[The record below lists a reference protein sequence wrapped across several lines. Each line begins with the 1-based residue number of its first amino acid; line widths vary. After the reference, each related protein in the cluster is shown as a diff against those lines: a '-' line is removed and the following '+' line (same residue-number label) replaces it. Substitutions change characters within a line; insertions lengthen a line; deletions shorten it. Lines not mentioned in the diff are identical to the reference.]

1 MMKRFLRGLA
11 MAGALVLGTSSVAC
25 AGTGWEDVL
34 SNGGGLYDRQISG
47 EVRGVNTRAR
57 RIELRTDRGGYETVR
72 YDSRTEVVY
81 GNRRYAASSLRQ
93 GDWVSLRV
101 SRDRRGDQV
110 AERVTVR
117 ESARDRSARSDD
129 RYDRRND
136 RRDDRRDD
144 NRGRYDGRSAVRSL
158 DGRVGRVD
166 RNRRMFEVRTSQGT
180 VWATV
185 VGATSRE
192 RDRIRDLRAGEYVRL
207 RGRFTSNSRFEVE
220 SFR

>member
-1 MMKRFLRGLA
+1 MMNRFLRGLA

-47 EVRGVNTRAR
+47 EVRGVNTRSR

-81 GNRRYAASSLRQ
+81 GNRRVSASSLRQ
-93 GDWVSLRV
+93 GDYVSLRV

-110 AERVTVR
+110 VERVTVR
-117 ESARDRSARSDD
+117 ESARDRVGRSDG
-129 RYDRRND
+129 RYDRRD
-136 RRDDRRDD
+136 GRRDDRRDS
-144 NRGRYDGRSAVRSL
+144 NRGRYDSRGIRTL
-158 DGRVGRVD
+158 EGRVGRVD
-166 RNRRMFEVRTSQGT
+166 RGRRMFELRTGQGT

-185 VGATSRE
+185 VGATNRE

-220 SFR
+220 TFR